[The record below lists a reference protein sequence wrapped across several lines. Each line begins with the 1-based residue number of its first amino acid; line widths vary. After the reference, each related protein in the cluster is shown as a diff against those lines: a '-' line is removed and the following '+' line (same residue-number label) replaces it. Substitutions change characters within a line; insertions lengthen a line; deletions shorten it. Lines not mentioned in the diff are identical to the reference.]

1 MATPP
6 DFVAGSILTAAQL
19 NKAGFWLIKSQ
30 TVGTTVSSVQVTGAF
45 SADYQH
51 YRIIYTGG
59 VSSTS
64 NYLLLTLGATATG
77 YYYGF
82 NATTYAG
89 ANSPAGGNNTTS
101 WIGGYGTTVANSLDV
116 DVYNPFN
123 ADETIYRGQFAAVI
137 NGTTGYGGAIAGHLN
152 NTTSYTDFTI
162 SPQATVTITGG
173 TIYVYGY
180 RD

>member
-1 MATPP
+1 MAVPP
-6 DFVAGSILTAAQL
+6 DFVAGQVLTAAQM
-19 NKAGFWLIKSQ
+19 NKVGLWLIKTQ
-30 TVGTTVSSVQVTGAF
+30 AVGTAVSSVAVTGAF
-45 SADYQH
+45 SADYEH
-51 YRIIYTGG
+51 YRIIYAGG

-101 WIGGYGTTVANSLDV
+101 WIGGYGTTVTNSLDV
-116 DVYNPFN
+116 DVYRPQL
-123 ADETIYRGQFAAVI
+123 ADETLYRGQFTAAI

-152 NTTSYTDFTI
+152 NTTQYTDFTI
-162 SPQATVTITGG
+162 APQATVTITGG